1 LDDLASLVSLVGLD
15 PAAYRT
21 FQSGRTKSL
30 PPAQDKDATIT
41 NAPADDSAGKPTME
55 TGLES
60 RAEAAVQRSEPLQ
73 AAPIV
78 PVHRPISANRPSLD
92 SSRLEDASYTTE
104 PLKKLIRFSKWDRW
118 AALDAVLSSAGRG
131 SVHMT
136 ADLRPKKIPA
146 VSIGGVAGGVGT
158 SSIVAALARISAR
171 RGDQVI
177 VFDASS
183 DSLLSLFFSGRH
195 SPVPMASFVF
205 SGDANRGAI
214 HTFRRDDADL
224 GESTE
229 AWLTRCLDS
238 LVAESDELVIDAGL
252 NRSCRPHHS
261 KISDSMQ
268 VLTLVPDTRC
278 VAALRRLE
286 DLKEARADHS
296 GGPLLLLNQFD
307 QSDPLHTEIRARL
320 ANRYPHRLIPIPIR
334 RDRQV
339 PAALAEGMT
348 IIDYAPESSAA
359 EDLIHLDQWFQSRQR
374 QDSSEELEKV
384 QIL

>member
-1 LDDLASLVSLVGLD
+1 
-15 PAAYRT
+15 
-21 FQSGRTKSL
+21 
-30 PPAQDKDATIT
+30 
-41 NAPADDSAGKPTME
+41 ME
-55 TGLES
+55 AGLES
-60 RAEAAVQRSEPLQ
+60 RAEAAVPRSEPLQ

-78 PVHRPISANRPSLD
+78 PVHRPISASRPSFD
-92 SSRLEDASYTTE
+92 SSRLDDARTEFSYSTE
-104 PLKKLIRFSKWDRW
+104 PLKKLVQFSKWDRW
-118 AALDAVLSSAGRG
+118 AGLDVVLSSAGRG
-131 SVHMT
+131 PLNIST
-136 ADLRPKKIPA
+136 DTRPKTIPA

-158 SSIVAALARISAR
+158 SSIVATLARISAR

-177 VFDASS
+177 VFDVSGE
-183 DSLLSLFFSGRH
+183 SLLSLFFSGRH
-195 SPVPMASFVF
+195 SSVPIASFVF

-214 HTFRRDDADL
+214 HTFRREDADL

-229 AWLTRCLDS
+229 TWLTRCLDS

-252 NRSCRPHHS
+252 NRSCRLHHARVN
-261 KISDSMQ
+261 DSMQ

-278 VAALRRLE
+278 LAALKRIE
-286 DLKEARADHS
+286 DSKNEARTGHS

-307 QSDPLHTEIRARL
+307 QSDPLHTEIRSRL
-320 ANRYPHRLIPIPIR
+320 ANRYLHRLIPIPIR

-359 EDLIHLDQWFQSRQR
+359 EDIIHLDQWFQSRQR